1 MKIQLDFNNI
11 KVKEQKKDFTVKIL
25 MLKGEKGE
33 QGDLNPSHIVDN
45 LISTDSTKVL
55 SAKQGK
61 VLKDLV
67 DKKPYYFD
75 TVTDMKAG
83 NLSAG
88 DYVIT
93 KGYYSANDGGGAEYN
108 IVATTSN
115 YSETLNN
122 NLKAELIFNDNVNVK
137 HFGAKG
143 DGTND
148 DTLFIQN
155 AIDTIRN
162 INLNK
167 ISETDLYTLT
177 IPTGTYKITDTVEL
191 SPLVKIRTS
200 GSVTINSYS
209 LGSALHLLPQ
219 ETDTIQWYHY
229 NGNYITANDG
239 IFIVNKNNQ
248 KGSTIGLEI
257 STNPSVGDKFKGFMH
272 GIIENITFKDFNT
285 GLYMHGVN
293 IYCDNF
299 NNLKFLQTTNSVQ
312 WGDTN
317 TIADNAGERITF
329 RNCQFGSLGT
339 EIMLYM
345 VNDIADMN
353 FIDCSFDYGDC
364 VCYDAGDKG
373 YSNFNFSQCHFEG
386 ISHALTDAD
395 ILTKPYGYVF
405 GDFKYSNFNFSQC
418 NLGIDKRRKMFHYG
432 TGNTPIY
439 SKYRLNI
446 TDCEVGTPDITYDYN
461 KLFWIDEN
469 INAYVRNTSNHLLLS
484 IFPNIKNN
492 ILQNPYFD
500 TAITGEISVAENSS
514 VGGMK
519 IFANPGFD
527 NTGEIET
534 NNITNK
540 NCLKLK
546 AKVNNPAIQILSEK
560 FDVFSGDKLNVS
572 AMTKNFYK
580 YTVNITYYDA
590 DDNVISTIERT
601 PYFATH
607 PDKSVD
613 SINAYTV
620 QDYAPNRARKA
631 TVRIIFSNSGQ
642 TDTVLVNEYCYVDGI
657 FCYKN

>member
-1 MKIQLDFNNI
+1 MNIKLDFNNI
-11 KVKEQKKDFTVKIL
+11 KVKETKKDLTVKIL

-45 LISTDSTKVL
+45 LTSNDSSKVL

-75 TVTDMKAG
+75 TVADMKAG

-88 DYVIT
+88 DMAIT

-108 IVATTSN
+108 IVSTTSN

-122 NLKAELIFNDNVNVK
+122 NLKAELIFNDNINVK
-137 HFGAKG
+137 QFGAKG

-148 DTLFIQN
+148 DTLLIQT

-219 ETDTIQWYHY
+219 VTDTIQWYHY

-239 IFIVNKNNQ
+239 IFIVNKNNA
-248 KGSTIGLEI
+248 KGDTVGLEI

-299 NNLKFLQTTNSVQ
+299 NGLKFLQTTNNVI

-317 TIADNAGERITF
+317 TISENAGERITF
-329 RNCQFGSLGT
+329 KNCQFGSLGT

-345 VNDIADMN
+345 VTDIADMN

-386 ISHALTDAD
+386 ISHALTDTD

-446 TDCEVGTPDITYDYN
+446 IDCEIGTPDITYDYN
-461 KLFWIDEN
+461 KLFWVDEDV
-469 INAYVRNTSNHLLLS
+469 NAYIRNTSNHLLLS

-492 ILQNPYFD
+492 ILQNPFFD
-500 TAITGEISVAENSS
+500 TASTGEVSVAENSS

-519 IFANPGFD
+519 IFANPGFN
-527 NTGEIET
+527 NTGEIEI

-546 AKVNNPAIQILSEK
+546 ASVNNPAIQILSEK
-560 FDVFSGDKLNVS
+560 FDVSPGDKLNVS

-580 YTVNITYYDA
+580 YIVNITYYDN

-601 PYFATH
+601 PYIASH
-607 PDKSVD
+607 PDKSSD
-613 SINAYTV
+613 SINSHTV
-620 QDYAPNRARKA
+620 QDYAPYRSRKA
-631 TVRIIFSNSGQ
+631 TVRVIFSNTGQ
-642 TDTVLVNEYCYVDGI
+642 TDTVLVDEYCYVDGI